1 MLLMLFIYSFPYG
14 ANASIVVQ
22 MMFFNI
28 KNFENQLGVS
38 DITFTII
45 ILAWLTGNLILL
57 RINADNIKTTEL
69 YW

>member
-1 MLLMLFIYSFPYG
+1 MLFIYSFPCE

-38 DITFTII
+38 DITFTVI